1 MKCTKGLHEM
11 TAENTYRDPSGRV
24 WCRECN
30 RIRIREY
37 KRNRPKKRQ
46 DAAFHKTDTFTGR
59 TAMDEL
65 LEKDPPV
72 IVWRKKTNGVLVH
85 VSVYD
90 PHEDAGH
97 NATKTKCKHG
107 HEFTPENTLTTPTGR
122 QCRRCKNDSTARWTA
137 NNPQVLTPE
146 QRARKSERER
156 LRRQQRKESE
166 CTDENLLAAGTREI

>member
-1 MKCTKGLHEM
+1 VKCTKGLHEM

-90 PHEDAGH
+90 PHPDGGH
-97 NATKTKCKHG
+97 NATETAVAPSRSLADAKHS
-107 HEFTPENTLTTPTGR
+107 EFPIDCENDQL
-122 QCRRCKNDSTARWTA
+122 K
-137 NNPQVLTPE
+137 
-146 QRARKSERER
+146 
-156 LRRQQRKESE
+156 
-166 CTDENLLAAGTREI
+166 LLKGDAA